1 MVDIFGFLC
10 FIDRLVEFNII
21 FIDDLGFLL
30 CDENNDYNVEEIKEM
45 NWVWIKCFFII
56 FFWV

>member
-21 FIDDLGFLL
+21 FIDDFGFLL
-30 CDENNDYNVEEIKEM
+30 CDENYNVEEIKEM